1 MLPRESVFL
10 EYKESVTPSYLKT
23 VSAFANFG
31 SGRVVFGVDD
41 GRCAVGLEDPAGD
54 ALRIENAIND
64 SIDPRPVFSLE
75 VDEEARTV
83 TLIVEEGAHKPYLC
97 KGKAYRRSDSSTV
110 EVDKLEYGR
119 LVLEGSNQYF
129 DQLESKRDDLSFQ
142 LLGKRLSDVLG
153 IESLDSD
160 VMRTLGLQN
169 KQGKYVVRD
178 IKRNRQ
184 GEEKSLS
191 NLEENARNELRKW
204 DNVKHLCER
213 IPEKRKVAKDRLD
226 SDFWGLRVITKE
238 RVSDGRRNDLAYGV
252 VVTLHEINGVNR
264 IDEFESACLANGWLV
279 NRVDV
284 TERVEI
290 HNKAEEEIHFES

>member
-1 MLPRESVFL
+1 MDVRL
-10 EYKESVTPSYLKT
+10 
-23 VSAFANFG
+23 G
-31 SGRVVFGVDD
+31 
-41 GRCAVGLEDPAGD
+41 
-54 ALRIENAIND
+54 RIE
-64 SIDPRPVFSLE
+64 R
-75 VDEEARTV
+75 
-83 TLIVEEGAHKPYLC
+83 
-97 KGKAYRRSDSSTV
+97 
-110 EVDKLEYGR
+110 
-119 LVLEGSNQYF
+119 
-129 DQLESKRDDLSFQ
+129 
-142 LLGKRLSDVLG
+142 
-153 IESLDSD
+153 
-160 VMRTLGLQN
+160 N
-169 KQGKYVVRD
+169 KQGKYGVRD

-264 IDEFESACLANGWLV
+264 MDEFESACLANGWLV
-279 NRVDV
+279 NRVNV